1 VNHPMFDLAL
11 IARLA
16 KGRESWRRCT
26 GLILL
31 QDSDNDAA
39 AANKSRTY
47 HPHPGAT
54 MADTLKDMPFK
65 AVQVDALVC
74 ALSAIPPLR
83 SPTTALCALFI
94 AILGTAAADDDDG
107 V

>member
-1 VNHPMFDLAL
+1 
-11 IARLA
+11 
-16 KGRESWRRCT
+16 
-26 GLILL
+26 
-31 QDSDNDAA
+31 
-39 AANKSRTY
+39 
-47 HPHPGAT
+47 